1 MSTRYG
7 SATVVLPSDT
17 TILITRSFD
26 APAALLVRAL
36 TEPELVTRWRGLEEA
51 QWEVCEID
59 LRVGGTW
66 RYVVRQPCESEPDRE
81 IAFHGEYRE
90 LDPPHRLVSTEVF
103 EGVPEGKAVVSTT
116 LDEVDGVT
124 RRASWCN
131 TVAKNTA
138 TATSN
143 RAWRSA
149 CRSATTASKTCFA
162 TSDDKNW
169 PEIVRPRH
177 ALQPR

>member
-1 MSTRYG
+1 MSTRHG

-26 APAALLVRAL
+26 APAALIFRAL
-36 TEPELVTRWRGLEEA
+36 TEPELVTRWWGFEDA

-81 IAFHGEYRE
+81 VAFHGEYRE

-103 EGVPEGKAVVSTT
+103 EGVPEGEAVVSTT
-116 LDEVDGVT
+116 LDEVDEVT
-124 RRASWCN
+124 TMRVLVQHSCKEHRDGHVESGME
-131 TVAKNTA
+131 VGMQV
-138 TATSN
+138 SYN
-143 RAWRSA
+143 RIEDLLR
-149 CRSATTASKTCFA
+149 
-162 TSDDKNW
+162 D
-169 PEIVRPRH
+169 
-177 ALQPR
+177 LG

>member
-1 MSTRYG
+1 MSTRHG

-26 APAALLVRAL
+26 APAALIFRAL
-36 TEPELVTRWRGLEEA
+36 TEPELVTRWWGFEDA

-81 IAFHGEYRE
+81 VAFHGEYRE
-90 LDPPHRLVSTEVF
+90 IDPPHRLVSTEVF
-103 EGVPEGKAVVSTT
+103 EGVPEGEAVVSTT

-124 RRASWCN
+124 TMRVLVQHTCKEHRDGHVESGME
-131 TVAKNTA
+131 VGMQV
-138 TATSN
+138 SYN
-143 RAWRSA
+143 RIEDLLR
-149 CRSATTASKTCFA
+149 
-162 TSDDKNW
+162 D
-169 PEIVRPRH
+169 
-177 ALQPR
+177 LG

>member
-36 TEPELVTRWRGLEEA
+36 TETELVTRWWGLEKA

-66 RYVVRQPCESEPDRE
+66 RYVVRQPCESEPDRRSRFMAN
-81 IAFHGEYRE
+81 IANSIRRIGWSAPKCSKEFRRE
-90 LDPPHRLVSTEVF
+90 
-103 EGVPEGKAVVSTT
+103 G
-116 LDEVDGVT
+116 
-124 RRASWCN
+124 
-131 TVAKNTA
+131 
-138 TATSN
+138 
-143 RAWRSA
+143 
-149 CRSATTASKTCFA
+149 CRF
-162 TSDDKNW
+162 DH
-169 PEIVRPRH
+169 PG
-177 ALQPR
+177 

>member
-1 MSTRYG
+1 MSTRHG

-26 APAALLVRAL
+26 APAALIFRAL
-36 TEPELVTRWRGLEEA
+36 TEPELVTRWWGFEDA

-81 IAFHGEYRE
+81 VVFHGEYRE

-103 EGVPEGKAVVSTT
+103 EGVPEGEAVVSTT

-124 RRASWCN
+124 TMRVLVQHTCKEHRDGHVESGME
-131 TVAKNTA
+131 VGMQV
-138 TATSN
+138 SYN
-143 RAWRSA
+143 RIEDLLR
-149 CRSATTASKTCFA
+149 
-162 TSDDKNW
+162 D
-169 PEIVRPRH
+169 
-177 ALQPR
+177 LG

>member
-26 APAALLVRAL
+26 APAALLFRAL
-36 TEPELVTRWRGLEEA
+36 TETELVTRWWGLEEA

-66 RYVVRQPCESEPDRE
+66 RYVVRQPCESEPDSE

-124 RRASWCN
+124 TMRVLVQHSCKEHRDGHVESGME
-131 TVAKNTA
+131 VGMQV
-138 TATSN
+138 SYN
-143 RAWRSA
+143 RIEDLLR
-149 CRSATTASKTCFA
+149 
-162 TSDDKNW
+162 D
-169 PEIVRPRH
+169 
-177 ALQPR
+177 LG

>member
-1 MSTRYG
+1 MSTRHG

-26 APAALLVRAL
+26 APAALIFRAL
-36 TEPELVTRWRGLEEA
+36 TEPELVTRWWGFEDA

-81 IAFHGEYRE
+81 VAFHGEYRE

-103 EGVPEGKAVVSTT
+103 EGVPEGEAVVSTT
-116 LDEVDGVT
+116 LDEVDEVT
-124 RRASWCN
+124 TMRVLVQHTCKEHRDGHVESGME
-131 TVAKNTA
+131 VGMQV
-138 TATSN
+138 SYN
-143 RAWRSA
+143 RIEDLLR
-149 CRSATTASKTCFA
+149 
-162 TSDDKNW
+162 D
-169 PEIVRPRH
+169 
-177 ALQPR
+177 LG

>member
-1 MSTRYG
+1 MSTRHG

-26 APAALLVRAL
+26 APAALIFRAL
-36 TEPELVTRWRGLEEA
+36 TEPELVTRWWGFEDA

-81 IAFHGEYRE
+81 VAFHGEYRE

-103 EGVPEGKAVVSTT
+103 EGVPEGEAVVSTT

-124 RRASWCN
+124 TMRVLVQHTCKEHRDRHVESGME
-131 TVAKNTA
+131 VGMQV
-138 TATSN
+138 SYN
-143 RAWRSA
+143 RIEDLLR
-149 CRSATTASKTCFA
+149 
-162 TSDDKNW
+162 D
-169 PEIVRPRH
+169 
-177 ALQPR
+177 LG

>member
-1 MSTRYG
+1 MSTRHG

-26 APAALLVRAL
+26 APAALIFRAL
-36 TEPELVTRWRGLEEA
+36 TEPELVTRWWGFEDA

-81 IAFHGEYRE
+81 VAFHGEYRE

-103 EGVPEGKAVVSTT
+103 EGVPEGEAVVSTT

-124 RRASWCN
+124 TMRVLVQHTCKEHRDGHVESGME
-131 TVAKNTA
+131 V
-138 TATSN
+138 SYN
-143 RAWRSA
+143 RIEDLLR
-149 CRSATTASKTCFA
+149 
-162 TSDDKNW
+162 D
-169 PEIVRPRH
+169 
-177 ALQPR
+177 LG

>member
-1 MSTRYG
+1 MSTRHG

-17 TILITRSFD
+17 TILITPSFD
-26 APAALLVRAL
+26 APAALIFRAL
-36 TEPELVTRWRGLEEA
+36 TEPELVTRWWGFEDA

-81 IAFHGEYRE
+81 VAFHGEYRE

-103 EGVPEGKAVVSTT
+103 EGVPEGEAVVSTT

-124 RRASWCN
+124 TMRVLVQHTCKEHRDGHVESGME
-131 TVAKNTA
+131 VGMQV
-138 TATSN
+138 SYN
-143 RAWRSA
+143 RIEDLLR
-149 CRSATTASKTCFA
+149 
-162 TSDDKNW
+162 D
-169 PEIVRPRH
+169 
-177 ALQPR
+177 LG

>member
-1 MSTRYG
+1 MSTRHG

-26 APAALLVRAL
+26 APAALIFRAL
-36 TEPELVTRWRGLEEA
+36 TEPELVTRWWGFEDA

-81 IAFHGEYRE
+81 VAFHGEYRE

-103 EGVPEGKAVVSTT
+103 EGVPEGEAVVSTT

-124 RRASWCN
+124 TMR
-131 TVAKNTA
+131 VLVQH
-138 TATSN
+138 
-143 RAWRSA
+143 
-149 CRSATTASKTCFA
+149 TCKEHRDGHVE
-162 TSDDKNW
+162 SGMEVGMQVSYKRIEDLLRD
-169 PEIVRPRH
+169 
-177 ALQPR
+177 LG